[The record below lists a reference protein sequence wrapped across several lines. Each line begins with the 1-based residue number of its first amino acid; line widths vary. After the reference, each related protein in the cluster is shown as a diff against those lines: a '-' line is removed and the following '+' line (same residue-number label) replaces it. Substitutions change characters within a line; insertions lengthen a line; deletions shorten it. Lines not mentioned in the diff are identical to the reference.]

1 MTRRGFCP
9 HCRSVQ
15 PLGEYQDEGQSG
27 LWCATCRNPIEGS
40 YIEKPVARPRVS
52 TVLCIDDDRIVLSFC
67 SDALERQGFRTLVA
81 NDGPA
86 GIDAAKRER
95 PDLIL
100 LDVMMPGMSGLETCR
115 RLRAEPLL
123 RDTPIILLTASDDPD
138 LDSKGRQVGATA
150 AMRKPFGSG
159 NIISAVEQALGRK
172 IDSLQR

>member
-27 LWCATCRNPIEGS
+27 LWCATCRNPIEAP
-40 YIEKPVARPRVS
+40 YRERPAARPRSV
-52 TVLCIDDDRIVLSFC
+52 TILCIDDDRIVLSFC

-100 LDVMMPGMSGLETCR
+100 LDVMMPGMTGLETCR
-115 RLRAEPLL
+115 LLRAEPAI
-123 RDTPIILLTASDDPD
+123 RETPIILLTASDDPD
-138 LDSKGRQVGATA
+138 LGAKGRQVGATA
-150 AMRKPFGSG
+150 TIRKPFGAG
-159 NIISAVEQALGRK
+159 NIISAVEEALGRK
-172 IDSLQR
+172 IDTLRR

>member
-40 YIEKPVARPRVS
+40 YIEKPAARPRPA
-52 TVLCIDDDRIVLSFC
+52 TILCIDDDRIVLSFC

-100 LDVMMPGMSGLETCR
+100 LDVMMPGMNGLETCR
-115 RLRAEPLL
+115 LLRAEPTI

-138 LDSKGRQVGATA
+138 LGAKGHQVGATA
-150 AMRKPFGSG
+150 TIRKPFGSG

-172 IDSLQR
+172 IDSLRR

>member
-1 MTRRGFCP
+1 M
-9 HCRSVQ
+9 Q

-27 LWCATCRNPIEGS
+27 LWCATCRNPIESS
-40 YIEKPVARPRVS
+40 YIERPAARPRPF
-52 TVLCIDDDRIVLSFC
+52 TILCIDDDRIVLSYC

-100 LDVMMPGMSGLETCR
+100 LDVMMPGMNGLEACR
-115 RLRAEPLL
+115 RLRAEPTI

-138 LDSKGRQVGATA
+138 LGTKGRQAGATA
-150 AMRKPFGSG
+150 TMRKPFGLG

-172 IDSLQR
+172 IDPLRR